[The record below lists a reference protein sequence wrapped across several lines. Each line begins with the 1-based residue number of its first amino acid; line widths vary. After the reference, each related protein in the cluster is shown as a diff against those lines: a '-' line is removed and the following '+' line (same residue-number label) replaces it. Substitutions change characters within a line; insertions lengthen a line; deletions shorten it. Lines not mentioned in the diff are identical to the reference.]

1 MDEARLKEG
10 GTILTDKYFE
20 EQLQRIREIRLSERK
35 FYQKVTDIYATSID
49 YDTSSQTTRMFF
61 ARVQNKLHWAIHGEP
76 AAETIYDRA
85 DANKDHMG
93 LTTWEDAPK
102 GKIQSFDVVVTKN
115 YLAEDELQAMARIMN
130 AYLDLAELKASDHIP
145 MTMADW
151 AAQFDGILR
160 LTGREVLDHAGSISA
175 SIAQNHALSEFEKYR
190 VRQDRLFESDFDRY
204 LITTATPLPLFPE
217 EDNGSPSNSEGVLPC
232 NRATTDM
239 AATGM

>member
-1 MDEARLKEG
+1 M
-10 GTILTDKYFE
+10 
-20 EQLQRIREIRLSERK
+20 
-35 FYQKVTDIYATSID
+35 
-49 YDTSSQTTRMFF
+49 
-61 ARVQNKLHWAIHGEP
+61 
-76 AAETIYDRA
+76 
-85 DANKDHMG
+85 
-93 LTTWEDAPK
+93 
-102 GKIQSFDVVVTKN
+102 TKN